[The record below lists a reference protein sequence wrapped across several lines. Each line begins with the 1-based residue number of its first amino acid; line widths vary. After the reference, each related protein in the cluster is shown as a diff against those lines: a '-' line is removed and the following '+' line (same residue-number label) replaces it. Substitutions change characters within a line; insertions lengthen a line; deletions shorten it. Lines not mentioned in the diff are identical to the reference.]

1 MDTSASRTTIRR
13 AAAAAALI
21 AALALTGCQT
31 AAVTPETPV
40 PVVVKQAPQPP
51 AGIDTNRPAD
61 RVAEAIER
69 NQDRMRE
76 YSKRF
81 AGRPADRVVEELAR
95 EAAAASDQH

>member
-21 AALALTGCQT
+21 AALALTGCQSS
-31 AAVTPETPV
+31 AVTPHPSPV
-40 PVVVKQAPQPP
+40 AVPAAPQPP
-51 AGIDTNRPAD
+51 AGVDTSRGAD

-69 NQDRMRE
+69 NQDRMHE

-95 EAAAASDQH
+95 EAAAAPQQH